1 MALKSYEELV
11 KVDVRQYCEER
22 DGFTYLNWAKCIE
35 LLRQNGAT
43 EVYWEPIPDPQT
55 GSSLRKTDI
64 EFKDKNN
71 NTNRC
76 YETRIKVVIDDKE
89 YEMQTPVMNGAN
101 PVKDNSMSQQRVW
114 NSMCRA
120 FVKCVAIHTGLG
132 FNLWLKE
139 EYNKLEAKIPG
150 TGENLASEAKKKTL
164 KTQCT
169 AHGMCLIR
177 YGYPVILSG
186 KSACATIPDTEEAE
200 NKVKNS
206 TEYHL
211 QPTSQVREGVDGVM
225 YRTYRLLRG
234 SRTYNTE
241 EMSRLISGLI
251 TMCKEAQIPDREIA
265 TPEEKRLLKER
276 YGVDV

>member
-1 MALKSYEELV
+1 MALKSYEELI

-114 NSMCRA
+114 NSMSRA

-169 AHGMCLIR
+169 AHGIDLDAWVCGNGKTVDTLTETECAKMLNAIKKK
-177 YGYPVILSG
+177 YG
-186 KSACATIPDTEEAE
+186 D
-200 NKVKNS
+200 
-206 TEYHL
+206 
-211 QPTSQVREGVDGVM
+211 D
-225 YRTYRLLRG
+225 
-234 SRTYNTE
+234 
-241 EMSRLISGLI
+241 
-251 TMCKEAQIPDREIA
+251 
-265 TPEEKRLLKER
+265 
-276 YGVDV
+276 